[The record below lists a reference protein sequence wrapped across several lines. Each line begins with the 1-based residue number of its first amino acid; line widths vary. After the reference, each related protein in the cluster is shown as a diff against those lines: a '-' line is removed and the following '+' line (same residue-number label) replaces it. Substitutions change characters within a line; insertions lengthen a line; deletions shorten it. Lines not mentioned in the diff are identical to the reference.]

1 MEYLDILEI
10 QLGVLPYVEPIV
22 LCDQVGETG
31 QRALESQLVHRY
43 SVLARVPGPNGCFVA
58 LSRQINIRLGLILF
72 VVSGCF
78 ARVWSV
84 YGQVAIV
91 LISLQL
97 LVEHALSSH
106 PQPFLMQNHKMV
118 LLEIIILLQVLKL
131 PDAAEIVVRPKV
143 DVRLNRVMRIL
154 TLPLEKVRLDG

>member
-1 MEYLDILEI
+1 M
-10 QLGVLPYVEPIV
+10 
-22 LCDQVGETG
+22 
-31 QRALESQLVHRY
+31 
-43 SVLARVPGPNGCFVA
+43 
-58 LSRQINIRLGLILF
+58 
-72 VVSGCF
+72 
-78 ARVWSV
+78 WSV